1 MSLQRAK
8 DLTKESEGLKLQA
21 YQDPGGIWTIGYGQ
35 TGKWVVNGLTCT
47 KEQAEEWLDDNYDKI
62 IKQIQQIVKVEL
74 NDNQLGA
81 LCDFVYNLGI
91 GQLSSSTLLS
101 LLNKGDYTG
110 ACEQFS
116 RWVYQNK
123 VKLPGL
129 VTRREREQQL
139 WNTGTW
145 S

>member
-35 TGKWVVNGLTCT
+35 TGKWVISGLTCT
-47 KEQAEEWLDDNYDKI
+47 KEQAEEWLNDNYDKI
-62 IKQIQQIVKVEL
+62 IKQIQQVVKVEL

-101 LLNKGDYTG
+101 LLNQGDYTG
-110 ACEQFS
+110 ACDQLS
-116 RWVYQNK
+116 RWVYQGR

-129 VTRREREQQL
+129 VIRREREQQL
-139 WNTGTW
+139 WNTGDWT
-145 S
+145 

>member
-1 MSLQRAK
+1 MSLQKAK
-8 DLTKESEGLKLQA
+8 ELTKESEGLKLQA

-35 TGKWVVNGLTCT
+35 TGKWVISGLTCT
-47 KEQAEEWLDDNYDKI
+47 KEQAEEWLDDNYEKI
-62 IKQIQQIVKVEL
+62 IKQIQQVVKVEL

-91 GQLSSSTLLS
+91 GQLSSSTLLN
-101 LLNKGDYTG
+101 LLNQGNYAG

-116 RWVYQNK
+116 KWVYQNK